1 MSIQFGKD
9 GDTFSR
15 AMSRLSGGRS
25 RSARQAAGA
34 SPKEQALDAVNAAK
48 QKAQSELHA
57 AERRLKSRTAVREN
71 DLELWPLPG
80 LAAMTRVRTSFGDV
94 HAAALRKGDEV
105 MTRDGYKPIEWLNRI
120 HLDDHILR
128 MKTDSNPIVIAA
140 GALGPNLPSH
150 EVLVSPRQIICGEG
164 NTDLTKPRE
173 AAMLISRPGVR
184 RLIETCLSYTMFH
197 VGESADVMCEGVF
210 LKFPIEA

>member
-9 GDTFSR
+9 SGDTLAR
-15 AMSRLSGGRS
+15 AMNRLSGRS
-25 RSARQAAGA
+25 RSARQAAGV
-34 SPKEQALDAVNAAK
+34 SPKERALDSVNAAK

-57 AERRLKSRTAVREN
+57 AERRLQSRTAVREN

-80 LAAMTRVRTSFGDV
+80 IAAMTRVRTSFGDV

-105 MTRDGYKPIEWLNRI
+105 LTREGYKPIEWLNRI

-128 MKTDSNPIVIAA
+128 LKPDSNPIVIAA

-150 EVLVSPRQIICGEG
+150 EIMVSPRQIVCGEG

-173 AAMLISRPGVR
+173 AAMLISRPGAR

-197 VGESADVMCEGVF
+197 VGESADVMCEGVY
-210 LKFPIEA
+210 LRFPMEA

>member
-9 GDTFSR
+9 GDALSR

-25 RSARQAAGA
+25 RSARQPTGN
-34 SPKEQALDAVNAAK
+34 SPKDRALDAINAAK
-48 QKAQSELHA
+48 QKAHSELHA
-57 AERRLKSRTAVREN
+57 AERRQQSRTAVREN

-80 LAAMTRVRTSFGDV
+80 IAAMTRVQTSFGLV

-128 MKTDSNPIVIAA
+128 MKTDSNPIVVAA

-150 EVLVSPRQIICGEG
+150 EIMVSPRQIICGDG
-164 NTDLTKPRE
+164 NTDLAKQRE
-173 AAMLISRPGVR
+173 AAMLISRAGVR

-197 VGESADVMCEGVF
+197 VGESADVMCEGIY
-210 LKFPIEA
+210 LKFPMEA